1 MRSPPVTRKH
11 PLRFSGHQPPTI
23 VQSSLVGP
31 VGSLLHVFE
40 VGMLLT
46 QPGVKNGNPY
56 VSTLCQKESTT
67 AFEKSSFM
75 KYIPLW
81 DPERMTGDPGPKPA
95 QRAHSRPGA
104 KERRGQQGNTIT
116 CR

>member
-1 MRSPPVTRKH
+1 MQGPPVTRKH
-11 PLRFSGHQPPTI
+11 PLGLSGHRPPTVI
-23 VQSSLVGP
+23 EGSLVGP

-46 QPGVKNGNPY
+46 QPGVKNGNSY
-56 VSTLCQKESTT
+56 VSTLFQRESTIV
-67 AFEKSSFM
+67 FEKSLFM

-104 KERRGQQGNTIT
+104 KERRRQQGSTVT